1 MKNLWLRAF
10 AVWVGIMAVETVHGT
25 LRGLFLEPAIGA
37 FRARQV
43 SVFTASVLI
52 FAITWATVR
61 WIGAENERQLLN
73 IGAVWVA
80 LAMAF
85 EVSLGLAL
93 GLGWARILE
102 DYDMAKGG
110 LMPLGLLFMSFAPW
124 LAARQRAHL
133 PMIPH

>member
-73 IGAVWVA
+73 IGGAWVVLTA
-80 LAMAF
+80 AF

>member
-73 IGAVWVA
+73 IGGAWVV
-80 LAMAF
+80 LTPAF